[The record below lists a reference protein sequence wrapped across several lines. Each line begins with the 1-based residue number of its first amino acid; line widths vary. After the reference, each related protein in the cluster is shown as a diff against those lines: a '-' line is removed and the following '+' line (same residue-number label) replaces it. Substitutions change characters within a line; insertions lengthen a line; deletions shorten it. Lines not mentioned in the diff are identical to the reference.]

1 MSKIELPA
9 TISSLPKAL
18 DFFREEGATHGLGE
32 NAIYQMEIALE
43 EALVNIMLYAYPEP
57 SPEHTFTLEI
67 LGDAKECRLI
77 ITDSGIA
84 FDPTAHVPDTDI
96 ESEDRDVGGLGI
108 FFIYKYADR
117 VEYVRLGNTNQ
128 LTLFRGRS
136 TN

>member
-9 TISSLPKAL
+9 IISSLPKAL
-18 DFFREEGATHGLGE
+18 DFLREQGATHGLVE
-32 NAIYQMEIALE
+32 NSIYQMEIALE
-43 EALVNIMLYAYPEP
+43 EAIVNIMLYAYPEP
-57 SPEHTFTLEI
+57 SSEQRFSLEI

-77 ITDSGIA
+77 ITDSGLA

-117 VEYVRLGNTNQ
+117 VAYVRLGNTNQ
-128 LTLFRGRS
+128 LTLFKNRG
-136 TN
+136 